1 MDQTCRNEHQ
11 TRENRTPALRLRF
24 RLEHISHI
32 WELRRIR
39 AHNRRI
45 QLRNEARR
53 QFHTFKMA
61 VKHKVRTWRRDVHE
75 LALKLEALDKGWRA
89 DNNSVTPEDWAK
101 LVNGQDRKMAVIL
114 GRKYP
119 QNKWPKNVPYLN
131 MIALMQWRKKK
142 RNAAERKAEAV
153 QEPTVRKPRSSQKT
167 VQRISLPIRSSG
179 VVPTSWSTTPTPT
192 NLSVEEQIR
201 TLEFSVAKSEQQI
214 ECLRRS
220 RIYGPQVVDYDQWL
234 KAVEGTDA
242 LQTDEKIRGL
252 VELAR
257 RRKMGEKCDG
267 WAFGMYYG
275 AM

>member
-1 MDQTCRNEHQ
+1 
-11 TRENRTPALRLRF
+11 
-24 RLEHISHI
+24 
-32 WELRRIR
+32 
-39 AHNRRI
+39 
-45 QLRNEARR
+45 
-53 QFHTFKMA
+53 MA
-61 VKHKVRTWRRDVHE
+61 VKHKVRTWRRDVYE

-131 MIALMQWRKKK
+131 MIALMQWRKKT

-153 QEPTVRKPRSSQKT
+153 QKPTVRKPRSSQKT

-179 VVPTSWSTTPTPT
+179 VVPTSWSTAPTPT
-192 NLSVEEQIR
+192 DLSVEEQIR